1 LGVGEPLELLGGTS
15 CFSVCLFIGVYC
27 YGQSCV
33 YILVSA
39 SVFLGFLRC
48 GQRTARCFRFGGFLH
63 WATTACCFSF
73 VGFLSTL
80 ATSKVAGYIIVW
92 TLHRDGVPRPV
103 HARRSAFCRH
113 SPECFLS
120 PLGVAHSVRLII
132 NVTMSIVS
140 IIRERWVDTDQE
152 HQESF

>member
-1 LGVGEPLELLGGTS
+1 MVNPVSISWSLLQFFWGFFAVGNELHAASGLGGFYT
-15 CFSVCLFIGVYC
+15 
-27 YGQSCV
+27 GQQ
-33 YILVSA
+33 LRAA
-39 SVFLGFLRC
+39 SVLWGFFLRWQQANNC
-48 GQRTARCFRFGGFLH
+48 VLLQWISDAN
-63 WATTACCFSF
+63 
-73 VGFLSTL
+73 
-80 ATSKVAGYIIVW
+80 KVAGYIIVW